1 MKKTLLKWY
10 KSDSKIISAL
20 ALVIMT
26 VFMLAFLDLKAVKI
40 TRDRLI
46 KEGASKKPIM
56 IYWDILIWYVIF
68 GYDPSAYTEFH
79 FINKTA
85 KERLTFVSY
94 TEQILFARS
103 INLDAKTEIFDKKY
117 NTYEY
122 FKEHYHREQIT
133 IKTQDDKQKYSEF
146 IARHPKFFC
155 KPYDGTSGRG
165 THMVDIKEKDS
176 DQVFNELISSGAYLL
191 EELIVQCQEMAQFN
205 SSSINTVRT
214 ALVNTKDGIEML
226 FAEIRTGRKGSIVDN
241 GGAGG
246 ILIPCDINTGKL
258 CKYGFDNTGKKYTAH
273 PDSNVIFENFQIPRW
288 PEIQQL
294 SKDLMAKVP
303 NLKYVGWDIAIAD
316 NYLVIVEGNSRPM
329 FGGLQGMHQTGF
341 KKEILEILKT
351 DKIPASFRTKQQEIF
366 QC

>member
-1 MKKTLLKWY
+1 MKNTLLRWY
-10 KSDSKIISAL
+10 KSNSKIKNAL
-20 ALVIMT
+20 ALFIMT
-26 VFMLAFLDLKAVKI
+26 IFMIGFIDLKTIKLK
-40 TRDRLI
+40 RDILVRSGESDNPI
-46 KEGASKKPIM
+46 KLF
-56 IYWDILIWYVIF
+56 WDIFIWNLIF
-68 GYDPSAYTEFH
+68 GYDGSAYTEYH
-79 FINKTA
+79 FLNKSA
-85 KERLTFVSY
+85 KDRFSFVSY
-94 TEQILFARS
+94 TEQILFSRA
-103 INLDAKTEIFDKKY
+103 INLEADSNIFDKKY
-117 NTYEY
+117 NTYKY

-133 IKTQDDKQKYSEF
+133 IKTKDDRKLFNEF
-146 IARHPKFFC
+146 IIRHPKFFC
-155 KPYDGTSGRG
+155 KPYDGASGRG
-165 THMVDIKEKDS
+165 THMVDIKEKDP
-176 DQVFNELISSGAYLL
+176 DKVFNELISSGAYLL
-191 EELIVQCQEMAQFN
+191 EELIVQCKEMAQFN
-205 SSSINTVRT
+205 PSSINTVRT

-288 PEIQQL
+288 SEIQQL